1 MLFYA
6 VCQWETILC
15 VCDMYTVV
23 ARRMRIASPL
33 TSYPARAG
41 RKGEERVLFLN
52 ELAIR
57 NGAVALSR
65 ENDK

>member
-1 MLFYA
+1 MN
-6 VCQWETILC
+6 
-15 VCDMYTVV
+15 V
-23 ARRMRIASPL
+23 ARRLRIASPL

-41 RKGEERVLFLN
+41 RKGEERVLFWN

>member
-1 MLFYA
+1 MFLTLKKKGGGMCFRRG
-6 VCQWETILC
+6 C
-15 VCDMYTVV
+15 V
-23 ARRMRIASPL
+23 ARRLRIASPL

-41 RKGEERVLFLN
+41 RKGEERVLFWN